1 MIVAIPFIKLLGTL
15 GTVILAGCGSNN
27 SSVVDED
34 KPSIETES
42 WRIFA
47 CNEEVVKYLNITTF
61 GGWWNWEE
69 EAWASFV
76 LDWEITYEQDWET
89 IIKNVQCVVDMVD
102 KSVTIQEVSDEE
114 VSEEMENEEVDTNI
128 DEVNN
133 DEAPVA
139 KMRISD
145 DLTQE
150 EIENQINETCG
161 NMWGTWE
168 EGSCVLEDW
177 NVVQF

>member
-1 MIVAIPFIKLLGTL
+1 MKKSILWLAVILWL
-15 GTVILAGCGSNN
+15 GTVILAGCDSNN
-27 SSVVDED
+27 PEQEQETWIANPASEFCVENGGTLIPAEDEEWNQFAFCQIDED
-34 KPSIETES
+34 TICEEWEYYRGDCPIE
-42 WRIFA
+42 A
-47 CNEEVVKYLNITTF
+47 N
-61 GGWWNWEE
+61 
-69 EAWASFV
+69 
-76 LDWEITYEQDWET
+76 
-89 IIKNVQCVVDMVD
+89 
-102 KSVTIQEVSDEE
+102 SDEE
-114 VSEEMENEEVDTNI
+114 ISGEVESG
-128 DEVNN
+128 EVNN

-161 NMWGTWE
+161 NMWWTWE